1 MGGRLLDYAQ
11 NKVTTFQ
18 NEINMI
24 KFRHLTLLNMLKE
37 SDTSIEYPEV
47 NRTSLVLGEET
58 NMSLAM
64 FMADFSS

>member
-24 KFRHLTLLNMLKE
+24 NFRHLTLLNMLKE
-37 SDTSIEYPEV
+37 SDTSIEDLEL
-47 NRTSLVLGEET
+47 NRTSL
-58 NMSLAM
+58 
-64 FMADFSS
+64 F

>member
-37 SDTSIEYPEV
+37 SDTSIEDLEV
-47 NRTSLVLGEET
+47 NRTSLFLEEET

>member
-11 NKVTTFQ
+11 NEVTTFQ

-37 SDTSIEYPEV
+37 SDTSIEDLEV
-47 NRTSLVLGEET
+47 NRTSLFLEEET